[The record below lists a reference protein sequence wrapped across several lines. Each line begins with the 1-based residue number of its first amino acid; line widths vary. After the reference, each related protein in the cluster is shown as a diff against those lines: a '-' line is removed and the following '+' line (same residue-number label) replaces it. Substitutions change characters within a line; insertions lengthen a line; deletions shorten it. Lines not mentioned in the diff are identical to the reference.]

1 MVLRKNHIRGYDD
14 KKITMRQLSNLEKDN
29 MRKRL
34 FDILDHGLPPLIEL
48 PIPDTVETESWFQ
61 NSRIKEALSVYAFEG
76 GKIRAANG
84 KLPAVLKTW
93 LIEEEERK
101 FDNRPVVIGP
111 TSGNWGM
118 ISGLIAPLFNVAGFK
133 AIVGSDVPDGKLV
146 HLKSS
151 GAEVVVAPEGVS
163 AINYALELGKKSGY
177 HLINQYTHRGTY
189 EGGKWTM
196 DHIAREFHRIGKI
209 PSIFAA
215 VTGTCGT
222 LVAADL
228 YLKKAHQ
235 PDLKIFGVASM
246 SKTEDIPGSRYPEKL
261 KALKEIGGFSY
272 ENIIELPLIADITK
286 DQVFTLNAKFFQQYF
301 FSIGPTAALLIAGFY
316 NRLREHCE
324 HGTIDSL
331 KNKDGKI
338 IAVLYFMDMHLPYLE
353 DPEYLKF
360 FQN

>member
-1 MVLRKNHIRGYDD
+1 
-14 KKITMRQLSNLEKDN
+14 MRHFNELEKSN
-29 MRKRL
+29 MRERL
-34 FDILDHGLPPLIEL
+34 LGILDHGLPPLIEL
-48 PIPDTVETESWFQ
+48 PVPDTIEMESWFQ
-61 NSRIKEALSVYAFEG
+61 KSKIKEILSVYAFEG

-93 LIEEEERK
+93 LIEEKEGK
-101 FDNRPVVIGP
+101 FDNRPIVIGP

-118 ISGLIAPLFNVAGFK
+118 ISGLVAPLFNVAGFQ
-133 AIVGSDVPDGKLV
+133 AVVGSDVPDGKLV

-151 GAEVVVAPEGVS
+151 GAEVLVAPEGVS
-163 AINYALELGKKSGY
+163 AITYALELSKKSGY

-189 EGGKWTM
+189 EGGRWTM
-196 DHIAREFHRIGKI
+196 NHIVNEFHRIGNI
-209 PSIFAA
+209 PSVFAA

-228 YLKKAHQ
+228 YLKKEHQ
-235 PDLKIFGVASM
+235 PNLKIFGVASM
-246 SKTEDIPGSRYPEKL
+246 SKAEDIPGSRYPEKL
-261 KALKEIGGFSY
+261 EALKEIGGFSY
-272 ENIIELPLIADITK
+272 ENIIELPLIAGVTK
-286 DQVFTLNAKFFQQYF
+286 DRVFALNAKLFQQYF
-301 FSIGPTAALLIAGFY
+301 LSVGPTAALLIAGFY
-316 NRLREHCE
+316 DRLREHYE

-353 DPEYLKF
+353 DPEYLSF